1 MRCSACRTQVR
12 RSNTFDTH
20 IRKCTGSGY
29 VLQTDFSG
37 NHKQFQMIMK
47 TVGLIIIKKLYWSLL
62 KHFNVDIQL
71 QVND

>member
-47 TVGLIIIKKLYWSLL
+47 KCKCYNHQEIILVIIETL
-62 KHFNVDIQL
+62 
-71 QVND
+71 

>member
-29 VLQTDFSG
+29 IYTYILQTDSSG
-37 NHKQFQMIMK
+37 NHTQFQMIMK
-47 TVGLIIIKKLYWSLL
+47 ECK
-62 KHFNVDIQL
+62 
-71 QVND
+71 

>member
-29 VLQTDFSG
+29 TYILQTDFSG
-37 NHKQFQMIMK
+37 NHKRFQMIMK
-47 TVGLIIIKKLYWSLL
+47 ECNCYNYQEIKLIIIE
-62 KHFNVDIQL
+62 
-71 QVND
+71 

>member
-29 VLQTDFSG
+29 IYIYIANGFIG
-37 NHKQFQMIMK
+37 NHKRFQMIMK
-47 TVGLIIIKKLYWSLL
+47 ECNCYNYQEIKLIIIE
-62 KHFNVDIQL
+62 
-71 QVND
+71 